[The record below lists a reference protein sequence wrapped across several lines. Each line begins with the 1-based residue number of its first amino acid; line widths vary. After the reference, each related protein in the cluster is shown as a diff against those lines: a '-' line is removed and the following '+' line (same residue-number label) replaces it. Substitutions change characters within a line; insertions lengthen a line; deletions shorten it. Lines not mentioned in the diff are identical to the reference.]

1 MMIIQEQQ
9 KEISELKLQ
18 SKMQALTI
26 REKEIEVQHT
36 NIELERKSLQL
47 NTYQQTDDQFEN
59 ATDAAELSLA
69 GLKSNKGHL
78 LHDKEE
84 VKLKSEF
91 PETTPRNASPETN
104 QRTLM

>member
-1 MMIIQEQQ
+1 MSIIQEQQ
-9 KEISELKLQ
+9 KEISKLKMQ

-26 REKEIEVQHT
+26 QGKDIEVQRT

-59 ATDAAELSLA
+59 ASDAVELSLA
-69 GLKSNKGHL
+69 GLKSNKDHL
-78 LHDKEE
+78 LHDKEK

-91 PETTPRNASPETN
+91 PETTH
-104 QRTLM
+104 QGM